1 MELKKEDIQILRTK
15 SKASSQVTF
24 DVDYNVP
31 DVKPDIGRMIQNKG
45 EMTVEEVRLNEGHAF
60 LKGKLQAD
68 LLYVGEEDG
77 RIYSLS
83 ANLPMEETLNLDGI
97 VNGDK
102 MCLKWEIEDLS
113 IHIIHSRKMN
123 IKAVVTF
130 FASVDELTGVRLPV
144 SLDDETV
151 SVQKK
156 TMRVLSLVIH
166 KKDTMRLK
174 EEITLVSNKPNIAEL
189 LWYTT
194 EVRGLDLRPEENSVK
209 AKGELFIFALYTG
222 DDESG
227 TLQWIEHSIPF
238 NGEVECSGCI
248 SEMIPNLEA
257 AVINQTLEVKPDA
270 DGEERKLQADV
281 VLELDMKLYREEE
294 HDVIMDAYTPFR
306 QYQTKGRPEML
317 ESLLIRNFSRCRL
330 SDRVTIRETQG
341 KILQICHSQGDVK
354 VDKTQIVSDGI
365 QALSSL
371 LQNTLTN
378 KNEYITVQEELE
390 NLENYFAILR
400 IRYAGSFE
408 YSFHVEEDELLSC
421 LVPKLILQPLAE
433 NSVMHGS
440 SDNGT
445 VMEIQITCWRE
456 NKDVMIELS
465 DDGKGF
471 EVTDDALA
479 PHPERKRIGVAN
491 VNDRIQL
498 NFGRKYGLKINSQP
512 GKGTTCTLTLPELYA
527 DTLS

>member
-281 VLELDMKLYREEE
+281 VLELDMKLYQEEDHE
-294 HDVIMDAYTPFR
+294 VIMDVYTPFR
-306 QYQTKGRPEML
+306 QCMPKGRKEIL
-317 ESLLIRNFSRCRL
+317 ESLLVRNFSRCR
-330 SDRVTIRETQG
+330 I
-341 KILQICHSQGDVK
+341 
-354 VDKTQIVSDGI
+354 
-365 QALSSL
+365 A
-371 LQNTLTN
+371 
-378 KNEYITVQEELE
+378 
-390 NLENYFAILR
+390 
-400 IRYAGSFE
+400 
-408 YSFHVEEDELLSC
+408 
-421 LVPKLILQPLAE
+421 
-433 NSVMHGS
+433 
-440 SDNGT
+440 
-445 VMEIQITCWRE
+445 
-456 NKDVMIELS
+456 
-465 DDGKGF
+465 
-471 EVTDDALA
+471 
-479 PHPERKRIGVAN
+479 
-491 VNDRIQL
+491 DRIEV
-498 NFGRKYGLKINSQP
+498 RSVTARAK
-512 GKGTTCTLTLPELYA
+512 
-527 DTLS
+527 

>member
-1 MELKKEDIQILRTK
+1 MVRCSFSETGGWNCGIKKEDIQILRTK

-130 FASVDELTGVRLPV
+130 FASVDELTGVRFRYL
-144 SLDDETV
+144 LMMR
-151 SVQKK
+151 QYLCRKK

-194 EVRGLDLRPEENSVK
+194 EVRGLDLRPEENRCKSQRRTF
-209 AKGELFIFALYTG
+209 LF
-222 DDESG
+222 
-227 TLQWIEHSIPF
+227 
-238 NGEVECSGCI
+238 CI
-248 SEMIPNLEA
+248 I
-257 AVINQTLEVKPDA
+257 
-270 DGEERKLQADV
+270 
-281 VLELDMKLYREEE
+281 YR
-294 HDVIMDAYTPFR
+294 
-306 QYQTKGRPEML
+306 
-317 ESLLIRNFSRCRL
+317 
-330 SDRVTIRETQG
+330 
-341 KILQICHSQGDVK
+341 
-354 VDKTQIVSDGI
+354 
-365 QALSSL
+365 
-371 LQNTLTN
+371 
-378 KNEYITVQEELE
+378 
-390 NLENYFAILR
+390 
-400 IRYAGSFE
+400 
-408 YSFHVEEDELLSC
+408 
-421 LVPKLILQPLAE
+421 
-433 NSVMHGS
+433 
-440 SDNGT
+440 
-445 VMEIQITCWRE
+445 
-456 NKDVMIELS
+456 
-465 DDGKGF
+465 
-471 EVTDDALA
+471 
-479 PHPERKRIGVAN
+479 
-491 VNDRIQL
+491 
-498 NFGRKYGLKINSQP
+498 
-512 GKGTTCTLTLPELYA
+512 
-527 DTLS
+527 

>member
-68 LLYVGEEDG
+68 LFMSVRRMGEFTVF
-77 RIYSLS
+77 LHP
-83 ANLPMEETLNLDGI
+83 PMEETLNLDGI

-194 EVRGLDLRPEENSVK
+194 EVRGLDLRPEEKKCKSQRRT
-209 AKGELFIFALYTG
+209 FYF
-222 DDESG
+222 
-227 TLQWIEHSIPF
+227 
-238 NGEVECSGCI
+238 CI
-248 SEMIPNLEA
+248 I
-257 AVINQTLEVKPDA
+257 
-270 DGEERKLQADV
+270 
-281 VLELDMKLYREEE
+281 YR
-294 HDVIMDAYTPFR
+294 
-306 QYQTKGRPEML
+306 
-317 ESLLIRNFSRCRL
+317 
-330 SDRVTIRETQG
+330 
-341 KILQICHSQGDVK
+341 
-354 VDKTQIVSDGI
+354 
-365 QALSSL
+365 
-371 LQNTLTN
+371 
-378 KNEYITVQEELE
+378 
-390 NLENYFAILR
+390 
-400 IRYAGSFE
+400 
-408 YSFHVEEDELLSC
+408 
-421 LVPKLILQPLAE
+421 
-433 NSVMHGS
+433 
-440 SDNGT
+440 
-445 VMEIQITCWRE
+445 
-456 NKDVMIELS
+456 
-465 DDGKGF
+465 
-471 EVTDDALA
+471 
-479 PHPERKRIGVAN
+479 
-491 VNDRIQL
+491 
-498 NFGRKYGLKINSQP
+498 
-512 GKGTTCTLTLPELYA
+512 
-527 DTLS
+527 

>member
-248 SEMIPNLEA
+248 SEMIPNL
-257 AVINQTLEVKPDA
+257 
-270 DGEERKLQADV
+270 
-281 VLELDMKLYREEE
+281 DMKLYQEEDHE
-294 HDVIMDAYTPFR
+294 VIMDVYTPFR
-306 QYQTKGRPEML
+306 QCMPKGRKEIL
-317 ESLLIRNFSRCRL
+317 ESLLVRNFSRCRIA
-330 SDRVTIRETQG
+330 DRIEVKETQG
-341 KILQICHSQGDVK
+341 KILQICHSQGK
-354 VDKTQIVSDGI
+354 IKIDKIQIVKDGI
-365 QALSSL
+365 LAEGIVRLKVL
-371 LQNTLTN
+371 
-378 KNEYITVQEELE
+378 YIVE
-390 NLENYFAILR
+390 NDEMPF
-400 IRYAGSFE
+400 
-408 YSFHVEEDELLSC
+408 YSMEAMLPFSHVVEA
-421 LVPKLILQPLAE
+421 KGITE
-433 NSVMHGS
+433 NSVYYLHTELEQLSTTMVDSNDIEIRATIGLNVLVIQCS
-440 SDNGT
+440 EEMILEKIEEIPLDQEKIRNMPGIT
-445 VMEIQITCWRE
+445 VYIM
-456 NKDVMIELS
+456 K
-465 DDGKGF
+465 
-471 EVTDDALA
+471 
-479 PHPERKRIGVAN
+479 
-491 VNDRIQL
+491 
-498 NFGRKYGLKINSQP
+498 P
-512 GKGTTCTLTLPELYA
+512 G
-527 DTLS
+527 DTLWNIAKKFYTTVDEIIQMNDLDGDEVSSGTPLLLVKKVEE